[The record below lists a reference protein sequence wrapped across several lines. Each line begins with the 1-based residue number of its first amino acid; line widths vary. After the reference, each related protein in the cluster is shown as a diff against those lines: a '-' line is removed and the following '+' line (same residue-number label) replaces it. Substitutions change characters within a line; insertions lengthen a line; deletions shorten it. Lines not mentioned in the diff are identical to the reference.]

1 MGSIEIKTVKGGKKR
16 EITLKKIKTRLK
28 KCDGNS
34 GWAAQAEIER
44 IVAIHDEKV
53 FRKEFDAPY
62 ALRYIYLDEL
72 RKFALQCIGSMGVLV
87 LKDMLFKKVPSKLT
101 GWLGYGV
108 KVVYVST
115 KKRGTGI
122 EFRYKRD
129 GTIEVWKIEEITE

>member
-16 EITLKKIKTRLK
+16 EITLRRIKTKLT

-34 GWAAQAEIER
+34 GWAAQAEIVR
-44 IVAIHDEKV
+44 IAAIHDEEA

-62 ALRYIYLDEL
+62 VLHYAYLDEL
-72 RKFALQCIGSMGVLV
+72 KKFATRCIGSMGILV
-87 LKDMLFKKVPSKLT
+87 LKDMLMIKAPSKLT
-101 GWLGYGV
+101 GWLGYGI

-115 KKRGTGI
+115 KERGTGI

-129 GTIEVWKIEEITE
+129 GTIEVWKIEEIAE